1 MLLTHFSFYCT
12 IKLHDDMW
20 GPHVIWMV
28 CAESSDHQISHF
40 RAVLE
45 GSRRPLRD
53 GVVPGPNT
61 PLV

>member
-1 MLLTHFSFYCT
+1 
-12 IKLHDDMW
+12 MW

-45 GSRRPLRD
+45 RSRRPLRD